1 MEFMDILNLILAII
15 AGLSTCIPLMIQL
28 VKYIKAAIKE
38 KNFGNIM
45 KIVLDLMP
53 EAEEKFTT
61 GAERKEYVMNNIQ
74 SLSNTLDYEVDMD
87 KVSEMIDIIIK
98 ATKKINVNK
107 K

>member
-28 VKYIKAAIKE
+28 VKYIKAAIQG

-74 SLSNTLDYEVDMD
+74 SLSTTLDYEVDMD
-87 KVSEMIDIIIK
+87 KVSEMIDIIIE